1 MRLVL
6 APLEGVIDH
15 LVRQLLTE
23 LGGYDLCITEF
34 MRVSDTFMPERSF
47 YKLCPELYNGG
58 LTPSG
63 VPIRMQLLGQDPHLM
78 SVHAR
83 RAIELGSHGIDLNL
97 GCPSKMVNSNKGG
110 SVLLK
115 EPEVIHNLVKSMRE
129 AIPADDIF
137 SVKIR
142 LGWED
147 AQEVHEITDA
157 IISAGANEL
166 TIHARTKMDGYKKE
180 AIKWEAIAP
189 IAKQDKITLTANG
202 EIWTGQDAI
211 NCQQVTGCS
220 NLMLGRGAL
229 AMPNLGAVIKHNQTP
244 MDYAQLLQLL
254 SRYTQFEIEGD
265 KGMYYPNRMKQWL
278 VYLRQQFP
286 EVKEL
291 FGLIRTLTK
300 TGEIIQVLENETAKY
315 ALLANK

>member
-1 MRLVL
+1 MKLVL

-47 YKLCPELYNGG
+47 YKLCPELHHGG

-63 VPIRMQLLGQDPHLM
+63 VPIRMQLLGQHPQLM
-78 SVHAR
+78 SDHAN

-97 GCPSKMVNSNKGG
+97 GCPSKIVNTNKGG
-110 SVLLK
+110 AVLLK
-115 EPEVIHNLVKSMRE
+115 EPEVIFDIVSQMRQ
-129 AIPADDIF
+129 AIPLKHIF

-142 LGWED
+142 LGWD
-147 AQEVHEITDA
+147 DPSAVDEISDA

-166 TIHARTKMDGYKKE
+166 TIHARTKADGYKRD
-180 AIKWEAIAP
+180 AIKWDAIKP
-189 IAKQDKITLTANG
+189 IANKHKIALTANG
-202 EIWTGQDAI
+202 EIWTKQDAMQ
-211 NCQQVTGCS
+211 CQAATGCQ

-229 AMPNLGAVIKHNQTP
+229 AMPNLAAVIKQDKSP
-244 MDYAQLLQLL
+244 MSYPQLLELL
-254 SRYTQFEIEGD
+254 SRYTTFEVEGD
-265 KGMYYPNRMKQWL
+265 KGLYYPNRIKQWL

-286 EVKEL
+286 EAKEL
-291 FGLIRTLTK
+291 FAQIRTLNK
-300 TGEIIQVLENETAKY
+300 TPDIVKILNLQRDMFNSRELK
-315 ALLANK
+315 

>member
-1 MRLVL
+1 MKLVL

-47 YKLCPELYNGG
+47 YKLCPELYHGG
-58 LTPSG
+58 KTPSG
-63 VPIRMQLLGQDPHLM
+63 VPVRMQLLGQNAQLM
-78 SVHAR
+78 SVHAN

-110 SVLLK
+110 AVLLK
-115 EPEVIHNLVKSMRE
+115 EPEVIHQLVKMMRS
-129 AIPADDIF
+129 AIPHNQIF

-142 LGWED
+142 LGWD
-147 AQEVHEITDA
+147 DPAQVSEISDA

-166 TIHARTKMDGYKKE
+166 TIHARTKADGYKKE
-180 AIKWEAIAP
+180 AIKWDAITP
-189 IAKQDKITLTANG
+189 IAKRDEINLTANG

-211 NCQQVTGCS
+211 NCREVTGCA

-229 AMPNLGAVIKHNQTP
+229 AMPNLAAVIKNNEQP
-244 MDYAQLLQLL
+244 MNYPQLLQLL
-254 SRYTQFEIEGD
+254 SRYTTFEVEGD
-265 KGMYYPNRMKQWL
+265 KGLYYPNRMKQWL

-286 EVKEL
+286 EAKEL
-291 FGLIRTLTK
+291 FGAIRTLNK
-300 TGEIIQVLENETAKY
+300 TPDVVKVLNNEISKY
-315 ALLANK
+315 Q

>member
-1 MRLVL
+1 MKIVL

-23 LGGYDLCITEF
+23 FGGYDLCITEF

-47 YKLCPELYNGG
+47 YKLCPELHNNGY
-58 LTPSG
+58 TPSG

-97 GCPSKMVNSNKGG
+97 GCPSKIVNSNKGG
-110 SVLLK
+110 AVLLK
-115 EPEVIHNLVKSMRE
+115 EPEVIYHLVKSMRE
-129 AIPADDIF
+129 AIPDKDVF

-147 AQEVHEITDA
+147 AQEVHEISDA
-157 IISAGANEL
+157 IISAGASEL
-166 TIHARTKMDGYKKE
+166 TIHARTKADGYKKE
-180 AIKWEAIAP
+180 KIKWDAIAP
-189 IAKQDKITLTANG
+189 IALQNKISLTANG
-202 EIWTGQDAI
+202 EIWTGQDAVD
-211 NCQQVTGCS
+211 CQAITGCS

-229 AMPNLGAVIKHNQTP
+229 AMPNLAATIKHNQPP
-244 MDYAQLLQLL
+244 MNYAQLLQLL
-254 SRYTQFEIEGD
+254 SRYTTFEVEGD
-265 KGMYYPNRMKQWL
+265 KGLYYPNRIKQWL

-286 EVKEL
+286 QAKEL
-291 FGLIRTLTK
+291 FGAIRTLNK
-300 TGEIIQVLENETAKY
+300 TPEIIDILERELENSVV
-315 ALLANK
+315 

>member
-1 MRLVL
+1 MKLVL

-47 YKLCPELYNGG
+47 YKLCPELYHGG
-58 LTPSG
+58 KTPSG
-63 VPIRMQLLGQDPHLM
+63 VPIRMQLLGQNAQLM
-78 SVHAR
+78 SVHAN

-110 SVLLK
+110 AVLLK
-115 EPEVIHNLVKSMRE
+115 EPEVIHQLVKMMRS
-129 AIPADDIF
+129 AIPQDQIF

-142 LGWED
+142 LGWD
-147 AQEVHEITDA
+147 DPVEVNEISDA

-166 TIHARTKMDGYKKE
+166 TIHARTKVDGYKKE
-180 AIKWEAIAP
+180 AIKWDAIAP
-189 IAKQDKITLTANG
+189 IAKRDEITLTANG

-211 NCQQVTGCS
+211 NCREVTGCA

-229 AMPNLGAVIKHNQTP
+229 AMPNLAAVIKNNEQP
-244 MDYAQLLQLL
+244 MNYPQLLQLL
-254 SRYTQFEIEGD
+254 SRYTTFEVEGD
-265 KGMYYPNRMKQWL
+265 KGLYYPNRMKQWL

-286 EVKEL
+286 EAKEL
-291 FGLIRTLTK
+291 FGAIRTLNK
-300 TGEIIQVLENETAKY
+300 TPDVVNVLNNEISKY
-315 ALLANK
+315 Q